1 LAQPEQPK
9 REIVILSTV
18 DVPAEEPT
26 RAGKFDVLVT
36 YRVGR
41 YQTGTVRIPKEELT
55 EEKVRE
61 VIKADVEKKAKFVG
75 MKFTV

>member
-1 LAQPEQPK
+1 MASPEPPK
-9 REIVILSTV
+9 REVTILATV

-41 YQTGTVRIPKEELT
+41 YQTGTVRIPKEEFT
-55 EEKVRE
+55 EEKVKE
-61 VIKADVEKKAKFVG
+61 IIKADVEKKAKFVG
-75 MKFTV
+75 MRFTI